1 MGFRETL
8 EIRRDLPAGELE
20 EGHGIRFKSG
30 KTLASS
36 RSYSLNF

>member
-20 EGHGIRFKSG
+20 EGQEVRFKSR
-30 KTLASS
+30 KTLAGN